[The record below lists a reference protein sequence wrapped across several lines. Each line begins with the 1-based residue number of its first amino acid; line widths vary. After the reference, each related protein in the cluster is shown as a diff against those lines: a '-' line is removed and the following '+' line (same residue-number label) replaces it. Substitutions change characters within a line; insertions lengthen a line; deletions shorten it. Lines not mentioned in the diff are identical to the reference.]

1 MLKSKEEKYGFPITM
16 YTSDPKDF
24 AKNGIVERFN
34 RTFRRLM
41 LVDKAQNNN
50 KQQTRDDV
58 ARHIRNYNNDIHSTI
73 KARPEHVW
81 LLKDKNKQK
90 YKFID
95 FL

>member
-1 MLKSKEEKYGFPITM
+1 MAIVKSINGDAGGEFESKVFMDMLKSKDEKYGFPITM

-50 KQQTRDDV
+50 IAHMLV
-58 ARHIRNYNNDIHSTI
+58 AT
-73 KARPEHVW
+73 
-81 LLKDKNKQK
+81 
-90 YKFID
+90 
-95 FL
+95 